1 MRAVTRKQT
10 DRKSRIT
17 PPASDK
23 APTNRC
29 SKSKASTTFSDQM
42 RAVVETEWRELVHKL
57 PPKSPQRYGTIRAAE
72 PETQGPRKPSRGDC
86 PTDHVDGELL
96 STSRP
101 FVNGV
106 CGAVCDAGRN
116 PSRG

>member
-57 PPKSPQRYGTIRAAE
+57 PPKSLQRYGTIRAARAGNTRT
-72 PETQGPRKPSRGDC
+72 PETQPGR
-86 PTDHVDGELL
+86 L
-96 STSRP
+96 SHGSSKRRVS
-101 FVNGV
+101 FNI
-106 CGAVCDAGRN
+106 
-116 PSRG
+116 